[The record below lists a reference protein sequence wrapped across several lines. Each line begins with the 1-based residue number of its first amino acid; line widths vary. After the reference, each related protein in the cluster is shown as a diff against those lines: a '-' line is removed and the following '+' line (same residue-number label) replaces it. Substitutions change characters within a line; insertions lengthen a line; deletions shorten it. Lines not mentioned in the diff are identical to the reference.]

1 VLSGIPSYF
10 LSLLPL
16 PVSVANRLEAIQR
29 KFLWGSFGSDFKFH
43 LVNWKVVTQPILGG
57 GLGVRDLRFFNEALL
72 RKWLWRFLNEKGNLW
87 REVVAVKYGTSNL
100 GWLPSSPRANYGC
113 SLWRYISK
121 GWESFRPHFSFEVG
135 DGSTISFWH
144 NCWCGDRPLKL
155 LFPDLFNLV
164 ADRNATVV
172 DYREQGSGTF
182 VWVPLFVRDRSIP

>member
-1 VLSGIPSYF
+1 MLSGIPSYF

-155 LFPDLFNLV
+155 LFLDLFNLA
-164 ADRNATVV
+164 ADTNATVA
-172 DYREQGSGTF
+172 DYREQGSRTF
-182 VWVPLFVRDRSIP
+182 V